1 MIRFFLLVLGLLT
14 FSNSQKIDHFFVQIE
29 RGEVADVRKTL
40 PTLLKKYPNN
50 PGLKYL
56 SGLTLTD
63 GDSALKIFK
72 EIVNNHSKSK
82 FAEGASSKIGQYLY
96 SRGLYSQASQHFKK
110 FIFDYPQS
118 DEISRTMG
126 LMIRSF
132 DATGE
137 LDTAQIVVDQFF
149 KKYTKISLVKN
160 ELGYIPD
167 FIKRINVSD
176 GVRKKEEGYSPKI
189 PGNWMVQVGAFG
201 VRENAIN
208 LENKLKKNGY
218 SASINQI
225 SSKKTLFAV
234 RVGPFVNRKNAK
246 KRAVELKNNFG
257 LDYQLIEIP

>member
-1 MIRFFLLVLGLLT
+1 MIRFFLLMFILLT
-14 FSNSQKIDHFFVQIE
+14 FGNTQKIDHLFIQVE

-40 PTLLKKYPNN
+40 PALLTKYPNN

-63 GDSALKIFK
+63 GDSALKIYK
-72 EIVNNHSKSK
+72 EIVNKHSKSK
-82 FAEGASSKIGQYLY
+82 FAEKASSKIGQYLY
-96 SRGLYSQASQHFKK
+96 SRGLYSQASQHLRKV
-110 FIFDYPQS
+110 IFDYPHS
-118 DEISRTMG
+118 NETSRIMG

-149 KKYTKISLVKN
+149 KKYTKQFLFKN

-167 FIKRINVSD
+167 LIKRIKVSD
-176 GVRKKEEGYSPKI
+176 VVRKEEEGTSPKK
-189 PGNWMVQVGAFG
+189 PGDWIVQVGAFG

-208 LENKLKKNGY
+208 LENKLKKKGY
-218 SASINQI
+218 SVSINKI
-225 SSKKTLFAV
+225 SSNKTLFAV
-234 RVGPFVNRKNAK
+234 RVGPFDNRNIAK
-246 KRAVELKNNFG
+246 KRAVELKNNYG